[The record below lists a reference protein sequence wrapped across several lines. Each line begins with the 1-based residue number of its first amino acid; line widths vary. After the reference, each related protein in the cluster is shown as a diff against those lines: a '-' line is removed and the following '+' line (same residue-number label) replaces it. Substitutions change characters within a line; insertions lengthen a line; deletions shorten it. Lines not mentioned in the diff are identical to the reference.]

1 MEMRMGKLEN
11 KINELATAILEE
23 KSLEDFLEEQDLTAQ
38 EVIEYLFKA
47 GLVELELEEDS

>member
-1 MEMRMGKLEN
+1 MEKRMGKLEN